1 MRRIRRFD
9 PTFGDEIAR
18 ILDERGLSLRGAS
31 YKTGIHPTT
40 IGDMRKG
47 VIPGPEVLS
56 EFEQGLG
63 ITDKHLLVLAG
74 YEEPQNPINGI
85 ENVVVKYRL
94 RGDLTPEKEERIMR
108 YVREIIEEVD
118 GEDEEEKGG

>member
-1 MRRIRRFD
+1 M
-9 PTFGDEIAR
+9 
-18 ILDERGLSLRGAS
+18 
-31 YKTGIHPTT
+31 
-40 IGDMRKG
+40 
-47 VIPGPEVLS
+47 IPGPEVLS